1 MFLYIKGSIRWGKTH
16 HLNNIDLKKQKTN
29 ISSAEEEEA

>member
-1 MFLYIKGSIRWGKTH
+1 MFLYIKGSIRWGKKH
-16 HLNNIDLKKQKTN
+16 HLNNIDFKKTKN